1 MARIKLILRPEHIA
15 LAKSLRIQELKP
27 REYCLDGHLGE
38 ISDKISKLISNGKES
53 VSSDDMEMFRKI
65 MSIVSR
71 EFMKIKSAPTSNN
84 VGIDTYSMYM
94 GSDLYEDMARILGVY
109 DQVIPESVES
119 PLGVR
124 FPDEIMNM
132 LAEYDDFMVKNLISI
147 EEIMHQFCDKGV
159 KPGKYSCIDSVRI
172 WSYDGEEDE

>member
-1 MARIKLILRPEHIA
+1 MARIRLVLKPEHIA
-15 LAKSLRIQELKP
+15 LAKSLRIQELKS

-38 ISDKISKLISNGKES
+38 ISDNISQLISNGKES
-53 VSSDDMEMFRKI
+53 ISSDDMELFRKI

-71 EFMKIKSAPTSNN
+71 EFMKIKSAPTSSNI
-84 VGIDTYSMYM
+84 GIDTYGMYM

-132 LAEYDDFMVKNLISI
+132 LAEYDDFMVKNLVYI
-147 EEIMHQFCDKGV
+147 EEIIHQFCEEGV

-172 WSYDGEEDE
+172 WSYDGELEE